1 MSGIL
6 QDTKYGWGWG
16 QWFIFFTSSPMDM
29 ARIRGLILKTRGIQ
43 LRGQKDFKK
52 LNKLHENCEITC
64 HRRLPE
70 LLIEC
75 FRLII
80 YLITFQPH
88 LPPTSPLLQHLFLLL
103 LPLPSHFISSLPHN
117 PLLAPLLPCSSRD
130 RERIRWLRFLPDIP
144 VCDSK
149 IKGIL
154 VITKNVYLQLSKE
167 LEFSTGFQ
175 GDLISDLQIFS
186 RISASEK
193 IKQIAQKSLQ
203 ELGIN
208 WKWFLQIS

>member
-1 MSGIL
+1 MSGIW
-6 QDTKYGWGWG
+6 QDTKYRWGWG

-103 LPLPSHFISSLPHN
+103 LPRHPISFPPCLTIPFLLHFFPVPQGTGKESDDWGFFQTYPS
-117 PLLAPLLPCSSRD
+117 
-130 RERIRWLRFLPDIP
+130 
-144 VCDSK
+144 V
-149 IKGIL
+149 IL
-154 VITKNVYLQLSKE
+154 K
-167 LEFSTGFQ
+167 
-175 GDLISDLQIFS
+175 
-186 RISASEK
+186 
-193 IKQIAQKSLQ
+193 
-203 ELGIN
+203 
-208 WKWFLQIS
+208 